1 MPIPCKK
8 IPRDILPKLILILV
22 TAALITVTGILY
34 RQSILRILPL
44 YISLIIGALQSR
56 ANRYA
61 PLLGGFNSILYMIV
75 YLYLGLYASAGYALL
90 FSCPIQLVTFVRWS
104 KNKYGNSTQFRRL
117 NTKQRLFVSAAFF
130 LSFAALY
137 LILRAAGSEHQL
149 LDNLSS
155 LLGILISLLTML
167 AFIEYSY
174 LMLPSGIVS
183 IVLNLATMQEH
194 PEQIT
199 YLIFSF
205 YSMICVTQG
214 FFRVRR
220 LYAQQCAEQHK
231 SDSVLSD
238 AS

>member
-1 MPIPCKK
+1 MRRIAIPT
-8 IPRDILPKLILILV
+8 DIIPKLILILV
-22 TAALITVTGILY
+22 TAALITVTGIFY
-34 RQSILRILPL
+34 RQSVLRILPL

-104 KNKYGNSTQFRRL
+104 RNKYGSSTVFRRM
-117 NTKQRLFVSAAFF
+117 TVRQRILTTVCFA

-155 LLGILISLLTML
+155 LLGILISVLTML
-167 AFIEYSY
+167 AYIEYSW

-183 IVLNLATMQEH
+183 IILNLATMQAH

-220 LYAQQCAEQHK
+220 LYAQQCGEQ
-231 SDSVLSD
+231 STAGCDS
-238 AS
+238 AQ

>member
-1 MPIPCKK
+1 MSILRNK
-8 IPRDILPKLILILV
+8 IPRSILPKLILILI
-22 TAALITVTGILY
+22 TAAAITVTGIIY
-34 RQSILRILPL
+34 KQSVLRILPL

-104 KNKYGNSTQFRRL
+104 HRKYGTSTQFRRL
-117 NTKQRLFVSAAFF
+117 STKQRILVTAAFLLCFVS
-130 LSFAALY
+130 LL
-137 LILRAAGSEHQL
+137 LILRAAGSSHQI
-149 LDNLSS
+149 LDNLST
-155 LLGILISLLTML
+155 LLGILISFLTMF
-167 AFIEYSY
+167 ACIEYAY

-220 LYAQQCAEQHK
+220 LYAEQTAKAAE
-231 SDSVLSD
+231 
-238 AS
+238 

>member
-1 MPIPCKK
+1 MPILCNK
-8 IPRDILPKLILILV
+8 IPRDILPKLILIFI
-22 TAALITVTGILY
+22 TAAAITVTGILF
-34 RQSILRILPL
+34 RQSVLRILPL

-104 KNKYGNSTQFRRL
+104 KKKYGNSTQFRRMS
-117 NTKQRLFVSAAFF
+117 TKQRILVSTAFL
-130 LSFAALY
+130 LSFITLF
-137 LILRAAGSEHQL
+137 LVLRAAGSSHQL
-149 LDNLSS
+149 LDNLST
-155 LLGILISLLTML
+155 LLGILISFLTMF
-167 AFIEYSY
+167 ACIEYTY

-214 FFRVRR
+214 FFRVRK
-220 LYAQQCAEQHK
+220 LYKEQQANA
-231 SDSVLSD
+231 VR
-238 AS
+238 

>member
-1 MPIPCKK
+1 MRRIAIPK
-8 IPRDILPKLILILV
+8 DILPKLILIFI
-22 TAALITVTGILY
+22 TAAAITVTGIVY
-34 RQSILRILPL
+34 RQSVLRILPL
-44 YISLIIGALQSR
+44 YISLVIGALQSR

-104 KNKYGNSTQFRRL
+104 KNIYGNSTQFRRL
-117 NTKQRLFVSAAFF
+117 NTRQRILVTAAF
-130 LSFAALY
+130 LASFAALY

-155 LLGILISLLTML
+155 LLGILISILTML
-167 AFIEYSY
+167 AYIEYSY

-183 IVLNLATMQEH
+183 IVLNLATMQQH

-220 LYAQQCAEQHK
+220 LYAEQTAKK
-231 SDSVLSD
+231 SRKDTVGTER
-238 AS
+238 

>member
-1 MPIPCKK
+1 MPRFRKIQIPK
-8 IPRDILPKLILILV
+8 DILPKLILIGI
-22 TAALITVTGILY
+22 TAAAITVTGILF
-34 RQSILRILPL
+34 RQSVIRILPL

-104 KNKYGNSTQFRRL
+104 RRKYGTSTQFRRL
-117 NTKQRLFVSAAFF
+117 STKQRILVTAAFL
-130 LSFAALY
+130 LSFAVL
-137 LILRAAGSEHQL
+137 LLVLRAAGSSHQI
-149 LDNLSS
+149 LDNLST
-155 LLGILISLLTML
+155 LLGILISFLTMF
-167 AFIEYSY
+167 ACIEYSY

-183 IVLNLATMQEH
+183 IILNLATMQEH

-214 FFRVRR
+214 FFRVRK
-220 LYAQQCAEQHK
+220 LYAEQT
-231 SDSVLSD
+231 VN
-238 AS
+238 AAN

>member
-1 MPIPCKK
+1 MSILRNK
-8 IPRDILPKLILILV
+8 IPRDILPKLILIFI
-22 TAALITVTGILY
+22 TAAAITVTGILF
-34 RQSILRILPL
+34 RQSVLRVLPL

-90 FSCPIQLVTFVRWS
+90 FSCPIQLITFIRWS
-104 KNKYGNSTQFRRL
+104 KNKYGNSTQFRRMS
-117 NTKQRLFVSAAFF
+117 TKQRILVSTAFL
-130 LSFAALY
+130 LSFITLF
-137 LILRAAGSEHQL
+137 LVLRAAGSSHQL
-149 LDNLSS
+149 LDNLST
-155 LLGILISLLTML
+155 LLGILISFLTMF
-167 AFIEYSY
+167 ACIEYTY

-220 LYAQQCAEQHK
+220 LYAEQTAK
-231 SDSVLSD
+231 NNG
-238 AS
+238 

>member
-1 MPIPCKK
+1 MPHIRKIQIPK
-8 IPRDILPKLILILV
+8 DILPKLILIGI
-22 TAALITVTGILY
+22 TAAAITVTGILY
-34 RQSILRILPL
+34 RQSVLRILPL

-104 KNKYGNSTQFRRL
+104 RRKYGTSTQFRRL
-117 NTKQRLFVSAAFF
+117 NTKQRILVAVGFL
-130 LSFAALY
+130 LSFAVL
-137 LILRAAGSEHQL
+137 LLVLRAAGSSHQI
-149 LDNLSS
+149 LDNLST
-155 LLGILISLLTML
+155 LLGILISFLTMF
-167 AFIEYSY
+167 ACIEYAY

-183 IVLNLATMQEH
+183 MILNLATMQEH

-205 YSMICVTQG
+205 YSMVCVTQG

-220 LYAQQCAEQHK
+220 LYQEQTGK
-231 SDSVLSD
+231 VTE
-238 AS
+238 

>member
-1 MPIPCKK
+1 MPILRK
-8 IPRDILPKLILILV
+8 IPRDILPKLILILI
-22 TAALITVTGILY
+22 TAAAITVTGILY
-34 RQSILRILPL
+34 RQSVLRILPL

-75 YLYLGLYASAGYALL
+75 YMYLGLYASAAYALL

-104 KNKYGNSTQFRRL
+104 KNKYGASTYFRSMSVRGRIL
-117 NTKQRLFVSAAFF
+117 TVLGFLASFAVLFV
-130 LSFAALY
+130 
-137 LILRAAGSEHQL
+137 ILRAAGSEHQL

-155 LLGILISLLTML
+155 LLGILISILTML

-214 FFRVRR
+214 FFRVRK
-220 LYAQQCAEQHK
+220 LYKEQQNAK
-231 SDSVLSD
+231 MNS
-238 AS
+238 

>member
-1 MPIPCKK
+1 MKRIS
-8 IPRDILPKLILILV
+8 IPRDILPKLILILI
-22 TAALITVTGILY
+22 TAAAITVTGILY
-34 RQSILRILPL
+34 RQSVLRILPL

-90 FSCPIQLVTFVRWS
+90 FSCPIQLITFVRWS
-104 KNKYGNSTQFRRL
+104 RRKYGTSTQFRRL
-117 NTKQRLFVSAAFF
+117 TAKQRILVSAAFL
-130 LSFAALY
+130 LSFTALF
-137 LILRAAGSEHQL
+137 LVLRAAGSSHQL
-149 LDNLSS
+149 LDNLST
-155 LLGILISLLTML
+155 LLGILISFLTMF
-167 AFIEYSY
+167 ACIEYAY

-214 FFRVRR
+214 FFRVCK
-220 LYAQQCAEQHK
+220 LYKEQQAE
-231 SDSVLSD
+231 
-238 AS
+238 ASR